1 MTEELGG
8 PLDTL
13 LVNARIH
20 TMHEALPRA
29 DALGVRDGS
38 IAALGRANDLRPLRG
53 RETRVVDLAGRMVLP
68 GLIDGHCHPTKG
80 AVAQLF
86 SCQFPTSATP
96 AEIGRALADYLAREP
111 DVECVI
117 GGRFGSGF
125 FEYHRISSPREWLDR
140 HSGGKPVYLRD
151 DSGHNGW
158 ANTSALRLL
167 GLDRNSADPP
177 GGRIL
182 RDPKTGELTGL
193 LLEQA
198 DVEARSRLPDWS
210 RDQYRAGVREMV
222 RIANGFGI
230 TGITDADATEPL
242 LEAYREAD
250 VAGELT
256 LHVIASIST
265 PYGHREEPL
274 DYEHIEA
281 LRDSYASAHVDTRF
295 VKIYED
301 GDPTEARTA
310 AMLDP
315 YRPDPRYP
323 AGFRGSLHV
332 AETTL
337 AKDIAELEQR
347 GFTVKLHT
355 AGDRAVRVALDAIE
369 WAHARSGRSDLRH
382 ELAHSGLVDPAD
394 IHRFREL
401 NAVADLSPYIWF
413 PSPLIESVR
422 RAIGDRVD
430 RYWPIRDLLE
440 AEAPLLAGSDWPAAV
455 ASMDPWIGIATMVR
469 RRDPSGENPGS
480 LWAEQ
485 AIGLADALRI
495 FTVEGARA
503 ARRDSVAGSLAVGKS
518 ADLIVLEKD
527 LFEINPAEISREL
540 LEMTWFA
547 GELVYEKRRS

>member
-20 TMHEALPRA
+20 TMHEAAPRA
-29 DALGVRDGS
+29 EALGIRGGRIV
-38 IAALGRANDLRPLRG
+38 ALGRIPDLRPLCG
-53 RETRVVDLAGRMVLP
+53 GETRIVDLAGRMVLP
-68 GLIDGHCHPTKG
+68 SLIDGHCHPTKG
-80 AVAQLF
+80 AVAELF
-86 SCQFPTSATP
+86 SCHFPTSATP
-96 AEIGRALADYLAREP
+96 AEIAGALSDYRTREP
-111 DVECVI
+111 DIGCVV

-125 FEYHRISSPREWLDR
+125 FERHGISSPREWLDR

-158 ANTSALRLL
+158 ANTSALRML

-177 GGRIL
+177 GGRIV
-182 RDPKTGELTGL
+182 RDPKTRDPTGL

-210 RDQYRAGVREMV
+210 RDQYRTGVREMV

-250 VAGELT
+250 AAGELT

-274 DYEHIEA
+274 DYERIEA
-281 LRDSYASAHVDTRF
+281 LRDAYASARVDTRF

-301 GDPTEARTA
+301 GVPTEARTA
-310 AMLDP
+310 AMLAP
-315 YRPDPRYP
+315 YRPDPSYP
-323 AGFRGSLHV
+323 ANFCGSLHV
-332 AETTL
+332 AEAIL
-337 AKDIAELEQR
+337 AKDVAELEQR

-382 ELAHSGLVDPAD
+382 ELAHAGLVEPAD

-401 NAVADLSPYIWF
+401 NAAADLSPYIWF

-422 RAIGDRVD
+422 RAIGDRAD
-430 RYWPIRDLLE
+430 RYWPIRDLLD
-440 AEAPLLAGSDWPAAV
+440 AEAPILAGSDWPAAV
-455 ASMDPWIGIATMVR
+455 ASMDPWVGIATMVT

-480 LWAEQ
+480 LWADQ

-503 ARRDSVAGSLAVGKS
+503 ARRESVTGSLAVGKS

-527 LFEINPAEISREL
+527 LFEMNPGEISSEL

-547 GELVYEKRRS
+547 GEPVYEKRHS